1 MTFIEQL
8 FHIDPDGGSGLFEAA
23 LVLIGVS
30 LLALAVRRATQR
42 RGEGG
47 RK

>member
-8 FHIDPDGGSGLFEAA
+8 FHIDPDAGSGLFEGA

-30 LLALAVRRATQR
+30 LLAFAVRRATKL